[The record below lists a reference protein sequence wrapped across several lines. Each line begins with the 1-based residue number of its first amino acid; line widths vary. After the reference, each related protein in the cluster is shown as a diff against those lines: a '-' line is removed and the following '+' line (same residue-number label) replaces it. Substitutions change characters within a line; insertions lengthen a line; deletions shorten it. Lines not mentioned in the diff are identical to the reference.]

1 MEKKKDYR
9 HPETDYAGCA
19 LHREPAEV
27 NTEFEE
33 AFENL
38 F

>member
-1 MEKKKDYR
+1 MEKKKCYR
-9 HPETDYAGCA
+9 RPETDYAGCA
-19 LHREPAEV
+19 LRREPAEI

-33 AFENL
+33 MFDNL

>member
-9 HPETDYAGCA
+9 QPETDYAGCA
-19 LHREPAEV
+19 LHRVPAEA

-33 AFENL
+33 MFSNL